1 MNGAPGPDR
10 APEQIGECIGRRARQ
25 TDRMA
30 GCPLPWL
37 LALLAACASAPPP
50 PAPRHLGPITSLA
63 WHGDVLV
70 STSRAGVCWH
80 APGGVAAWRRT
91 PLRAFAA
98 LPLTDRR
105 SLLVGGTPGRSGE
118 IAHLLLDEALSYR
131 KLALDVLYAAAISP
145 DGQTAAL
152 AGADGRTIL
161 IDLPGLVDRAA
172 FHDHTATCRAVAFTT
187 DGTHLV
193 SVGLDSVVVIRA
205 LAGNQVHRAVDH
217 TAGVECL
224 ALCADDDAIASG
236 ARDGKVRVH
245 ERSGR
250 LRHTFARLGGAV
262 LAVAWLDRDTVLAGL
277 DDGRLVALG
286 IAGDTRRELA
296 RYPSPIF
303 ALAVSGSGALAVGT
317 EGEVDIAAD
326 LTKLAR
332 R

>member
-1 MNGAPGPDR
+1 
-10 APEQIGECIGRRARQ
+10 
-25 TDRMA
+25 MA

-37 LALLAACASAPPP
+37 LALLVAACASAPA
-50 PAPRHLGPITSLA
+50 PAPRHLGPVTALA
-63 WHGDVLV
+63 WHGDTLV

-80 APGGVAAWRRT
+80 TASGAVAWRST

-118 IAHLLLDEALSYR
+118 VAHLLLDEALSYR
-131 KLALDVLYAAAISP
+131 KLALDVLYAGAIAP

-152 AGADGRTIL
+152 AGADGRTL
-161 IDLPGLVDRAA
+161 LVDLPGLVDRAS
-172 FHDHTATCRAVAFTT
+172 FHDHTAACRAVAFTS

-205 LAGNQVHRAVDH
+205 LAGEQVLRAADH

-224 ALCADDDAIASG
+224 ALCSDDDAIASG

-262 LAVAWLDRDTVLAGL
+262 LAVAWLDRDSLLAGL
-277 DDGRLVALG
+277 DDGRLLALG
-286 IAGDTRRELA
+286 IAADSRRELA
-296 RYPSPIF
+296 RYSSPIF
-303 ALAVSGSGALAVGT
+303 ALAVSGRGAIAVGT
-317 EGEVDIAAD
+317 EGEVLITAD
-326 LTKLAR
+326 LAALAR
-332 R
+332 